1 MAGNPYDYLN
11 AINFTK
17 VDMFAENEREAEE
30 SYVPFI
36 VNRSLSYTVD
46 TLAVADTMNQMAHV
60 PKKTQFRYLL
70 QTVPKKKRFS
80 KWSKPGPNR
89 LDIVMEWY
97 KCGRATA
104 SLYASLLNDSDISDM
119 EKKLNKETNNAPV
132 RSGVKRQK

>member
-17 VDMFAENEREAEE
+17 VDMFAENEREAED

-36 VNRSLSYTVD
+36 INRSLSYTID
-46 TLAVADTMNQMAHV
+46 TLEVADDMNQLSYI

-70 QTVPKKKRFS
+70 HTVPKKKRFS
-80 KWSKPGPNR
+80 KWSKPKPNR

-104 SLYASLLNDSDISDM
+104 NLYAGLLSDDDISDM
-119 EKKLNKETNNAPV
+119 EKKLNKDTNNAPT
-132 RSGVKRQK
+132 RSGVKGQK